1 MTRGIHLKRLRSS
14 DLGLLGLPG
23 PEPQAAADGRADES
37 PLPPG
42 TEVPDAMAGRGA
54 ARAAP
59 PANPQRPM
67 ESGAAPADE
76 PAGEPEDPERELAEL
91 TREIR
96 LGLEDTLR
104 LLSQEPQ
111 PSDRG

>member
-14 DLGLLGLPG
+14 DLGLLGLQG
-23 PEPQAAADGRADES
+23 PEPQAAAGGRADES
-37 PLPPG
+37 PLPPE
-42 TEVPDAMAGRGA
+42 TEVPAAIAGAA

-76 PAGEPEDPERELAEL
+76 PEEPEDPERELAAI

-96 LGLEDTLR
+96 LGLEETLR
-104 LLSQEPQ
+104 MLSQEPQ
-111 PSDRG
+111 RPESG